1 MRFALLVRADE
12 DAVSPEERWRREAAV
27 ASCQDRL
34 HARGVLAS
42 GEPLRFAG
50 AATTVRA
57 WDGGDV
63 EVTAGPAARPGEPV
77 TGVYLIECGD
87 LGEAVEVATQIP
99 AAWYGSI
106 EIRPVLAGPG

>member
-12 DAVSPEERWRREAAV
+12 GAISPEERWRREAAL

-34 HARGVLAS
+34 HDRGVLAF
-42 GEPLRFAG
+42 GEPLRLAE

-63 EVTAGPAARPGEPV
+63 EVTAGLAARPGEWV
-77 TGVYLIECGD
+77 TGIYLIECGD
-87 LGEAVEVATQIP
+87 LREAVEVATQIP

-106 EIRPVLAGPG
+106 EIRPLQAGPG

>member
-12 DAVSPEERWRREAAV
+12 AAISPEERWRREAAL
-27 ASCQDRL
+27 ASCRDRL
-34 HARGVLAS
+34 RARAMLAF
-42 GEPLRFAG
+42 GEPLQFAE
-50 AATTVRA
+50 AVTTVRA

-63 EVTAGPAARPGEPV
+63 EVTAGPAARPGEQV
-77 TGVYLIECGD
+77 TGIYVIECGD

-106 EIRPVLAGPG
+106 EIRPVQAGPG